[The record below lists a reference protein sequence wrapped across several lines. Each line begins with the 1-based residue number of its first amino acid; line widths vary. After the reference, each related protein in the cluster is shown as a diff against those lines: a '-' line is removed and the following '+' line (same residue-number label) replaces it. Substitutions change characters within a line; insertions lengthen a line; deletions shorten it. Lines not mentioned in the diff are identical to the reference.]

1 MDGAMSHPWFGLLYA
16 VLGDGV
22 VTSHAA
28 IHGTMFINNERVLKR
43 GVAHND
49 VAGDSQ
55 VLYAGLSYDFVEYA
69 VGIRNQICKNV
80 PADLEGLDKVIDI
93 LLKQFLS
100 ARGQA
105 NGSQTGYLC
114 ARKQLGQA
122 EGPCAQRSKRRSCG
136 YQVLPG

>member
-43 GVAHND
+43 GVAHID

-105 NGSQTGYLC
+105 NGSQRGYLC

-122 EGPCAQRSKRRSCG
+122 EGPCAHRRYMLHTIVSW
-136 YQVLPG
+136 